1 MYELTIKTNDFNEVV
16 EKIREFLKK
25 HAKYYVLYQS
35 NVKDY
40 SLKRIEKNKEK
51 VKQYILQK
59 YRNQEKVHSL
69 FEIQKQCKVS
79 YLFLKNHLKEIIA
92 ELEAEYQDIKLF
104 LCFCRTR
111 DNEFKNL

>member
-1 MYELTIKTNDFNEVV
+1 MYELVVRTNDFNEVV

-40 SLKRIEKNKEK
+40 SMKRIEANKEK

-59 YRNQEKVHSL
+59 IQNNEKVHSL

-79 YLFLKNHLKEIIA
+79 YLFLKNHLKEIIDD
-92 ELEAEYQDIKLF
+92 LEKEHPNIRLH
-104 LCFCRTR
+104 LCFCRS
-111 DNEFKNL
+111 KNL